1 MLIFCDFFEKSCY
14 FLKFSYNIFMLTIV
28 VRAIIIYVVVLFL
41 YRLMGKRQLG
51 QMQPFELVLTLII
64 ADLATIPMAEVSVPV
79 LHGIVPLLTLV
90 IVHFV
95 LTFLCKISNRFAW
108 FLSGKPVIVINPNGI
123 DYKALKNLN
132 ISVDDVFEA
141 IRGCGYFSIEQIQY
155 AIMETNGKMSVM
167 PKSQFAP
174 VSVGDMKFDVEK
186 SAIPVNI
193 INEGKIVKENL
204 QIAGI
209 DENDIKNILLQAKIK
224 KVKDVLILTVDK
236 NGQVYIQKFYDKYQT
251 LQIQKLGRVQE

>member
-1 MLIFCDFFEKSCY
+1 
-14 FLKFSYNIFMLTIV
+14 MLTIV
-28 VRAIIIYVVVLFL
+28 VRAIIIYLVVLFL

-90 IVHFV
+90 ILHFV
-95 LTFLCKISNRFAW
+95 LTFLSKISNKFAS
-108 FLSGKPVIVINPNGI
+108 FLSGKPVIVINPDGI

-141 IRGCGYFSIEQIQY
+141 IRGCGYFKIEQIQY
-155 AIMETNGKMSVM
+155 AIMETNGKMSVL
-167 PKSQFAP
+167 PKSQYAP
-174 VSVGDMKFDVEK
+174 VTVEDMQLETEK
-186 SAIPVNI
+186 SAIPINI
-193 INEGKIVKENL
+193 INEGKIVKDNL
-204 QIAGI
+204 TIA
-209 DENDIKNILLQAKIK
+209 DINETDVKNILERAKIK

-236 NGQVYIQKFYDKYQT
+236 NGAVYIQKFNEKYQT
-251 LQIQKLGRVQE
+251 MQLKPLGQVQE